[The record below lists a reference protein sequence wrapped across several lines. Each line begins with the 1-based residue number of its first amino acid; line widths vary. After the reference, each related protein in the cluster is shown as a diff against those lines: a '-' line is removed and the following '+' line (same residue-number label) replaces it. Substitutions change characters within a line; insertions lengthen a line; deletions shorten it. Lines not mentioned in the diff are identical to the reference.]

1 MMTMSTFLA
10 QRNMSRYQLS
20 KSSGIPWA
28 TLADICSGK
37 TKLERC
43 NGATLQK
50 LARTLHISIEDLLL
64 LENVEPHNGFPSDSS
79 YLEADLPQSLQLA
92 IREYA
97 EGVAS
102 GSALLDCLWGE
113 LYGAINAHQHGGRI
127 TAEQADY
134 LRMKYLFEGEENS

>member
-1 MMTMSTFLA
+1 MTMNTILA
-10 QRNMSRYQLS
+10 QQNMSRYQLS

-50 LARTLHISIEDLLL
+50 LARALHVSIEDLLS
-64 LENVEPHNGFPSDSS
+64 LERADSYDGLPKDDS
-79 YLEADLPQSLQLA
+79 YMEADLPQSLQLA
-92 IREYA
+92 IKEYV

-102 GSALLDCLWGE
+102 GSSLLDCLWGE
-113 LYGAINAHQHGGRI
+113 LYGTINAHQHGGRI
-127 TAEQADY
+127 TKEQADY
-134 LRMKYLFEGEENS
+134 LRGKYLFEGEEDS